1 MTKTQL
7 SHRPSSIMS
16 KHTNDLYPDYEYTIP
31 MAVQD
36 LARLELR
43 EDIST
48 LNESLAQFRDWIR
61 KSRDVRNVQTDS
73 NFLLRF
79 LRAKKFSV
87 PMAQQTLLKYLNLKK
102 RFPKATCDLD
112 CLDPK
117 MDDLFSSG
125 YLFVSPIRDKQ
136 GRRVIIGVGS
146 NLDPNKYTDDDHFKI
161 HMITYETLLC
171 DEETQV
177 RGLSYFGD
185 LKGVSTSYISLWSP
199 TEFAR
204 AIKWGEQ
211 SIPLR
216 HKDVHFI
223 NVPSPIRYVYD
234 FFLSRLS
241 PKMRNR
247 ITIHSNVSE
256 VHDSIGTE
264 CLPKEYGGTIPMAE
278 MIESWKAEMLS
289 HREELLALD
298 TMEILNPS
306 AIIGRR
312 NNGNPNNG
320 LNSVGEATITG
331 SFRKLE
337 VD

>member
-1 MTKTQL
+1 MTKKQL
-7 SHRPSSIMS
+7 SQDASQNGIESDHPYIYS
-16 KHTNDLYPDYEYTIP
+16 IP

-36 LARLELR
+36 LARVELR
-43 EDIST
+43 EDLHT
-48 LNESLAQFRDWIR
+48 LNESLAQFREWIR

-79 LRAKKFSV
+79 LRAKKFSL
-87 PMAQQTLLKYLNLKK
+87 PIAQQTLLKYLNLKK
-102 RFPKATCDLD
+102 RFPMSTCDLD

-117 MDDLFSSG
+117 MNELFSSG
-125 YLFVSPIRDKQ
+125 YLFVSPIKDKQ

-146 NLDPNKYTDDDHFKI
+146 NLDPQKYTDEDHFKT
-161 HMITYETLLC
+161 HMITYETLLW
-171 DEETQV
+171 DEETQI
-177 RGLSYFGD
+177 RGLTYFGD
-185 LKGVSTSYISLWSP
+185 IKGVSTSHITLWSP

-204 AIKWGEQ
+204 VIKWGEQ
-211 SIPLR
+211 SIPAR

-223 NVPSPIRYVYD
+223 NVPTPIRYVYD

-241 PKMRNR
+241 PKMRDR
-247 ITIHSNVSE
+247 ITIHSDVSE
-256 VHDSIGTE
+256 VQKSIGLE

-289 HREELLALD
+289 RRDQVLALD
-298 TMEILNPS
+298 KMEILNPD

-312 NNGNPNNG
+312 NNGTNTNNV
-320 LNSVGEATITG
+320 LNSVGDTIITG